1 MGFEVPFNT
10 TNECYTHDNIVN
22 DNIIKLQNGEGEE
35 IEEMKYSNYINNSK
49 YFDKTIYSFQ
59 TSAID
64 SNEAYEKCKKK
75 TEDLNSDFFL
85 VSDISYANR
94 QFHYNCYIPKNSQK
108 CNTNT
113 LKKLISPFE
122 QVFDKMFGVGEDI
135 FQGTSDISSIIRGLG
150 SQNKYGISYE
160 DYATID
166 SCSNNCFRN
175 EQNVLLPKTDYF
187 GIFYS
192 KYLDINSNDANV
204 KSYVSQT
211 IKEDISR
218 INLNYTKDNLND
230 ILTQLHSSLQN
241 NICTN
246 QDLPNIDVIDESIK
260 RLDEFYNGGGNDPKY
275 IGFINSLEQL
285 GNDISSIGQSSQTN
299 TKYLRAVD
307 ELVKKSNSK
316 LNNVLK
322 LDGANNGKYNDTQYL
337 KNQKISEII
346 VLMLII
352 IFLIFIYSKKK

>member
-1 MGFEVPFNT
+1 
-10 TNECYTHDNIVN
+10 
-22 DNIIKLQNGEGEE
+22 
-35 IEEMKYSNYINNSK
+35 
-49 YFDKTIYSFQ
+49 
-59 TSAID
+59 
-64 SNEAYEKCKKK
+64 
-75 TEDLNSDFFL
+75 
-85 VSDISYANR
+85 
-94 QFHYNCYIPKNSQK
+94 
-108 CNTNT
+108 
-113 LKKLISPFE
+113 
-122 QVFDKMFGVGEDI
+122 MFGVGEDI

-246 QDLPNIDVIDESIK
+246 QDLPNIEVIDESIK

-275 IGFINSLEQL
+275 IGFINSLEQ
-285 GNDISSIGQSSQTN
+285 
-299 TKYLRAVD
+299 
-307 ELVKKSNSK
+307 
-316 LNNVLK
+316 
-322 LDGANNGKYNDTQYL
+322 
-337 KNQKISEII
+337 
-346 VLMLII
+346 
-352 IFLIFIYSKKK
+352 F